1 MIVKAS
7 STISAT
13 PRLQVLS
20 EDQKETLFLRA
31 LELLEHTGVCVDN
44 DEGLELLS
52 GAAARIGPSTHL
64 ATPAA
69 RRGGAAR
76 RVYIPSYLVEKALAS
91 APRRITIYNRL
102 GERAMSMEDHRVYY
116 ASQVDSTFFFDPFE
130 YSQDKPADHNRRLCV
145 RADAR
150 LGAVLCD
157 ALPNIHMVSFSSLYS
172 DAPGQIAIR
181 LGHKDTVLNCT
192 KPLMHGT
199 SDLASLQAVA
209 EMAAAVV
216 GGWDELAR
224 RPYYVHYA
232 EPLSPLTHTDD
243 GVAKLLF
250 CVEHGI
256 PVIYTPMTLAGSSA
270 PVTGAGNLVACMAES
285 LSGLVLAQLKRTGAP
300 FIFGGVPT
308 IIDMST
314 TMVSYG
320 APEMSL
326 WSAALTEMAQYL
338 HLPVFSTAGC
348 TDAVAFDQ
356 QAAAESAISCLMA
369 ALSGANLVHDVG
381 FTEAANSAS
390 LELIAATDE
399 FISMIGTI
407 MNGIQVT
414 PETLA
419 LDVMDQ
425 VGPGGNY
432 FGENHT
438 LRHFRENWFPTL
450 MNRHNY
456 DRWAADGSLSLADK
470 ANQRV
475 RTILD
480 GHQPEPPPPE
490 LVAELDDMEAHWWQE
505 VS

>member
-1 MIVKAS
+1 MKAS
-7 STISAT
+7 STALIT
-13 PRLQVLS
+13 PRLQVLT
-20 EDQKETLFLRA
+20 EDQKETIFLSV
-31 LELLEHTGVCVDN
+31 LEVLEHTGVRVDN

-52 GAAARIGPSTHL
+52 SAGA
-64 ATPAA
+64 
-69 RRGGAAR
+69 
-76 RVYIPSYLVEKALAS
+76 RVGSQERVHIPSYLVEDALAC

-102 GERAMSMEDHRVYY
+102 GERVMFLEDHRVHFC
-116 ASQVDSTFFFDPFE
+116 SQTDSTFFFDPF
-130 YSQDKPADHNRRLCV
+130 DGTRRACV

-150 LGAVLCD
+150 LGAILCD
-157 ALPNIHMVSFSSLYS
+157 ALSNIDMVSFSSLYS
-172 DAPGQIAIR
+172 DVPGQIAIR
-181 LGHKDTVLNCT
+181 IGHKDTVMNCT

-199 SDLASLQAVA
+199 GDFASLKAVA
-209 EMAAAVV
+209 EMAAVV
-216 GGWDELAR
+216 AGGWDELAR

-232 EPLSPLTHTDD
+232 EPLSPLTHTNE

-270 PVTGAGNLVACMAES
+270 PVTAAGNLVACIAES
-285 LSGLVLAQLKRTGAP
+285 LSGLVMAQLKKRGSP

-314 TMVSYG
+314 MLVSYG

-326 WSAALTEMAQYL
+326 WSAALAEMAHYL

-348 TDAVAFDQ
+348 TDAVTFDQ

-399 FISMIGTI
+399 FIGMIGCI
-407 MNGIQVT
+407 MDGIEVT

-419 LDVMDQ
+419 LDVMDR
-425 VGPGGNY
+425 VGPGGSY
-432 FGENHT
+432 FGEKHT
-438 LRHFRENWFPTL
+438 VRHFRQNWFPRL
-450 MNRHNY
+450 LNRHNY
-456 DRWAADGSLSLADK
+456 EQWTAAGGLSLGDK

-475 RTILD
+475 RQILQE
-480 GHQPEPPPPE
+480 HKPEPLPPE
-490 LVAELDDMEAHWWQE
+490 LVAELDEMEEHWWRE
-505 VS
+505 VSY

>member
-1 MIVKAS
+1 MKAG
-7 STISAT
+7 STTLIT

-20 EDQKETLFLRA
+20 EDQKETLFLSV
-31 LELLEHTGVCVDN
+31 LEVLERTGVRVDN

-52 GAAARIGPSTHL
+52 SAGACIGPH
-64 ATPAA
+64 
-69 RRGGAAR
+69 R
-76 RVYIPSYLVEKALAS
+76 RVCIPSYLVEDALAC
-91 APRRITIYNRL
+91 APGRITIYNRL
-102 GERAMSMEDHRVYY
+102 GERVVFLEDHRVHFC
-116 ASQVDSTFFFDPFE
+116 SQVDSTFFFDPF
-130 YSQDKPADHNRRLCV
+130 DGTRRACV

-150 LGAVLCD
+150 LGAVVCD
-157 ALPNIHMVSFSSLYS
+157 ALPNIDMVSFSSLYS
-172 DAPGQIAIR
+172 DVPGQIAIR
-181 LGHKDTVLNCT
+181 IGHKDTVMNCT

-199 SDLASLQAVA
+199 GDFASLKAIA
-209 EMAAAVV
+209 EMAAMIV

-232 EPLSPLTHTDD
+232 EPLSPLTHTDE

-270 PVTGAGNLVACMAES
+270 PVTAAGNLVACIAES
-285 LSGLVLAQLKRTGAP
+285 LSGLVMAQLKQRGAP

-314 TMVSYG
+314 MLVSYG

-326 WSAALTEMAQYL
+326 WSAALTEMAHYL

-399 FISMIGTI
+399 FIGMIGCI
-407 MNGIQVT
+407 MDGIEVT

-419 LDVMDQ
+419 LDVIDQ
-425 VGPGGNY
+425 VGPGGTY
-432 FGENHT
+432 FGEKHT
-438 LRHFRENWFPTL
+438 VRHFRENWFPSL
-450 MNRHNY
+450 LNRRNY
-456 DRWAADGSLSLADK
+456 EQWAAAGSLSLGDK
-470 ANQRV
+470 ANQHV
-475 RTILD
+475 RQILQE
-480 GHQPEPPPPE
+480 HKPEPLSPE
-490 LVAELDDMEAHWWQE
+490 VVAELDEMEKHWWRE

>member
-1 MIVKAS
+1 VKAS
-7 STISAT
+7 STTLVT

-20 EDQKETLFLRA
+20 EDQKETLFLSA
-31 LELLEHTGVCVDN
+31 LDVLEHTGVRVDN

-52 GAAARIGPSTHL
+52 SATARVSPARGAAQG
-64 ATPAA
+64 
-69 RRGGAAR
+69 RRC
-76 RVYIPSYLVEKALAS
+76 YIPSYLVEEALAN

-102 GERAMSMEDHRVYY
+102 GEQATCLEDHRVCFC
-116 ASQVDSTFFFDPFE
+116 SQVDSTYFFDPFE
-130 YSQDKPADHNRRLCV
+130 YVQGRPCDHNRRACK
-145 RADAR
+145 RADAQ
-150 LGAVLCD
+150 LGAILCD
-157 ALPNIHMVSFSSLYS
+157 ALPNIDMLSFSSLYS
-172 DAPGQIAIR
+172 DAPGKIAIR
-181 LGHKDTVLNCT
+181 LGHKDTLINCT

-199 SDLASLQAVA
+199 GDFASLKAIA
-209 EMAAAVV
+209 EMAATVV

-232 EPLSPLTHTDD
+232 EPISPLTHTDD

-270 PVTGAGNLVACMAES
+270 PVTAAGNLVACMAES
-285 LSGLVLAQLKRTGAP
+285 LSGLVMAQLKRPGAP

-308 IIDMST
+308 IIDMT
-314 TMVSYG
+314 TMIVSYG

-326 WSAALTEMAQYL
+326 WSAALTEMAHYL

-390 LELIAATDE
+390 LELIVATDE
-399 FISMIGTI
+399 FIGMIGTI
-407 MNGIQVT
+407 MGGVEVT

-419 LDVMDQ
+419 LDVMGQ

-432 FGENHT
+432 FGEEHT
-438 LRHFRENWFPTL
+438 LRHFRENWFPKQL
-450 MNRHNY
+450 NRQNY
-456 DRWAADGSLSLADK
+456 DGWTAAGSLSLADK

-475 RTILD
+475 RSILSE
-480 GHQPEPPPPE
+480 HQPEPLPSDV
-490 LVAELDDMEAHWWQE
+490 VAELDNMEKHWWRE

>member
-1 MIVKAS
+1 MKAG
-7 STISAT
+7 SATLIT

-20 EDQKETLFLRA
+20 EDQKETLFLSV
-31 LELLEHTGVCVDN
+31 LEVLERTGVRVDN
-44 DEGLELLS
+44 DEGLELLGS
-52 GAAARIGPSTHL
+52 AGARVALRPTQDDGP
-64 ATPAA
+64 
-69 RRGGAAR
+69 GR
-76 RVYIPSYLVEKALAS
+76 RVYIPSYLVEDALAS
-91 APRRITIYNRL
+91 APRRIAIYNRL
-102 GERAMSMEDHRVYY
+102 GERVVFLEDHRVYFC
-116 ASQVDSTFFFDPFE
+116 SQVDSTYFFDPFDFA
-130 YSQDKPADHNRRLCV
+130 QGKPLDHNRRRCV

-157 ALPNIHMVSFSSLYS
+157 ALLNIDVVSFSSLYS

-181 LGHKDTVLNCT
+181 LGHKDTVINCT

-199 SDLASLQAVA
+199 GDFASLKAVA
-209 EMAAAVV
+209 EVAAVV
-216 GGWDELAR
+216 AGGWDELAR

-232 EPLSPLTHTDD
+232 EPLSPLTHTDE

-285 LSGLVLAQLKRTGAP
+285 LSGLVMAQLKRRGAP

-314 TMVSYG
+314 VLVSYG

-326 WSAALTEMAQYL
+326 WSAALAEMAHYL

-399 FISMIGTI
+399 FISMIRTI
-407 MNGIQVT
+407 MGGVEVT

-419 LDVMDQ
+419 LEVMEQ

-432 FGENHT
+432 FGEEHT
-438 LRHFRENWFPTL
+438 FRHFRENWFPKL
-450 MNRHNY
+450 MSRGNY
-456 DRWAADGSLSLADK
+456 DQWTAAGALSLGGR
-470 ANQRV
+470 ANERV
-475 RTILD
+475 RSILRE
-480 GHQPEPPPPE
+480 HQPEPLSPE
-490 LVAELDDMEAHWWQE
+490 VVAELDAMEKHWWGE

>member
-1 MIVKAS
+1 MKAG
-7 STISAT
+7 STKLIT
-13 PRLQVLS
+13 PRLQVLT
-20 EDQKETLFLRA
+20 EDQKETLFLSA
-31 LELLEHTGVCVDN
+31 LEVLEHTGVRVDN

-52 GAAARIGPSTHL
+52 SAGARVGPQ
-64 ATPAA
+64 
-69 RRGGAAR
+69 R
-76 RVYIPSYLVEKALAS
+76 RVCIPSYLVEDALAC

-102 GERAMSMEDHRVYY
+102 GERVMFLEDRRVYFC
-116 ASQVDSTFFFDPFE
+116 SQTDSTFFFDPF
-130 YSQDKPADHNRRLCV
+130 DHARRACV

-150 LGAVLCD
+150 LGAVVCD
-157 ALPNIHMVSFSSLYS
+157 ALPNIDMVSFSSLYS
-172 DAPGQIAIR
+172 DVPGQIAIR
-181 LGHKDTVLNCT
+181 IGHKDTVMNCT

-199 SDLASLQAVA
+199 GDFASLKAVA
-209 EMAAAVV
+209 EMAAVV
-216 GGWDELAR
+216 AGGWDELAR

-232 EPLSPLTHTDD
+232 EPFSPLIHTNE

-270 PVTGAGNLVACMAES
+270 PVTAAGNLVACIAES
-285 LSGLVLAQLKRTGAP
+285 LSGLVMAQLKRRGSP

-314 TMVSYG
+314 MLVSYG

-326 WSAALTEMAQYL
+326 WSAALTEMAHYL

-356 QAAAESAISCLMA
+356 QAAAESAMSCLMA

-390 LELIAATDE
+390 LELIVATDE
-399 FISMIGTI
+399 FIGMVGCI
-407 MNGIQVT
+407 MDGIEVT

-419 LDVMDQ
+419 LDVIDQ
-425 VGPGGNY
+425 VDPGGSY
-432 FGENHT
+432 FGEKHT
-438 LRHFRENWFPTL
+438 VRHFRQNWFPRL
-450 MNRHNY
+450 LNRHNY
-456 DRWAADGSLSLADK
+456 EQWTAAGGLSLGDK

-475 RTILD
+475 RHILQE
-480 GHQPEPPPPE
+480 HKPEPLLPE
-490 LVAELDDMEAHWWQE
+490 LVAELDEMEEHWWRE
-505 VS
+505 IS

>member
-1 MIVKAS
+1 MKAG
-7 STISAT
+7 STMQIT

-20 EDQKETLFLRA
+20 ESQKETLFLRVLEA
-31 LELLEHTGVCVDN
+31 LERTGVRVDN
-44 DEGLELLS
+44 DEGLALLHGS
-52 GAAARIGPSTHL
+52 GARVGPQ
-64 ATPAA
+64 
-69 RRGGAAR
+69 R
-76 RVYIPSYLVEKALAS
+76 RVHIPSYLVEDAIAS
-91 APRRITIYNRL
+91 APRRITIFNRL
-102 GERAMSMEDHRVYY
+102 GQPAIFLEDHRVWFC
-116 ASQVDSTFFFDPFE
+116 SQVDSTYFFDSLE
-130 YSQDKPADHNRRLCV
+130 YEKDKPLDHNRRLCV

-157 ALPNIHMVSFSSLYS
+157 ALPNVDMVSFSSLYS
-172 DAPGQIAIR
+172 DVPGQIAIR
-181 LGHKDTVLNCT
+181 VGHKDTVMNCT

-199 SDLASLQAVA
+199 GDFASLKAVA
-209 EMAAAVV
+209 GMAAAVV
-216 GGWDELAR
+216 GGWEELAR
-224 RPYYVHYA
+224 QPYYVHYA
-232 EPLSPLTHTDD
+232 EPISPLTHTEE

-256 PVIYTPMTLAGSSA
+256 PVIYTPMTLAGGSA

-285 LSGLVLAQLKRTGAP
+285 LSGLVMGQLKRRGAP

-308 IIDMST
+308 TIDMST
-314 TMVSYG
+314 TLVSYG

-326 WSAALTEMAQYL
+326 WSAALAEMAHYV

-356 QAAAESAISCLMA
+356 QAAAESVLSCLMA

-407 MNGIQVT
+407 MAGIEVT

-425 VGPGGNY
+425 VGPGGSY
-432 FGENHT
+432 FGEKHT
-438 LRHFRENWFPTL
+438 VRNFRKNWFPKL
-450 MNRHNY
+450 MSRGNY
-456 DRWAADGSLSLADK
+456 DQWMAAGGLSLGDR
-470 ANQRV
+470 ANRRV
-475 RTILD
+475 HQILRE
-480 GHQPEPPPPE
+480 HQPEPLPPE
-490 LVAELDDMEAHWWQE
+490 VVVELDRMEESWWQE